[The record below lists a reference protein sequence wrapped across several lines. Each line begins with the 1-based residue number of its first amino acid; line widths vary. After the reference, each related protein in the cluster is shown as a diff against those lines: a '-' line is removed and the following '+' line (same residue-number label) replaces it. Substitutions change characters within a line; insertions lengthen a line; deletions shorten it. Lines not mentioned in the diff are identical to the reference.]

1 MKYIDTSIIVS
12 ALDPTDTSSIRS
24 IEVLQRGEKIVSELV
39 ITELSSVLS
48 RNKNYVT
55 LMDELSGDRASSSYA
70 LILYILQKFDL
81 LFLPVQQ
88 TQVEMPIGS
97 YGSIMSFAVELSKD
111 IPMRTLDLLH
121 LSYAHAMMESTK
133 AGIELITRD
142 REFEIYKSEIY
153 RAAGIKVM
161 YLE

>member
-1 MKYIDTSIIVS
+1 
-12 ALDPTDTSSIRS
+12 
-24 IEVLQRGEKIVSELV
+24 VLQKRGKVVSELV

-55 LMDELSGDRASSSYA
+55 LVDELSGDRASSSYA
-70 LILYILQKFDL
+70 VILYILQKFDL

-88 TQVEMPIGS
+88 TQVEMPIGNC
-97 YGSIMSFAVELSKD
+97 GNIMSFAVELSRD

-133 AGIELITRD
+133 ADIELITRD
-142 REFEIYKSEIY
+142 REFEIYKSKIY

-161 YLE
+161 YFA

>member
-1 MKYIDTSIIVS
+1 MKYIDTSVIVS
-12 ALDPTDTSSIRS
+12 ALDPADPSTISSIELLR
-24 IEVLQRGEKIVSELV
+24 RREKVVSELV

-48 RNKNYVT
+48 RNKNFVN
-55 LMDELSGDRASSSYA
+55 LLDELSGDRTSSSYA
-70 LILYILQKFDL
+70 VILYILQKFDL

-88 TQVEMPIGS
+88 TRVEMPIGNC
-97 YGSIMSFAVELSKD
+97 GNIMSFAVELSRD

-133 AGIELITRD
+133 ADIELITRD

-161 YLE
+161 YFS

>member
-1 MKYIDTSIIVS
+1 MKYIDTSVIVS
-12 ALDPTDTSSIRS
+12 ALDPADPSSIS
-24 IEVLQRGEKIVSELV
+24 SNEVLQKQEKVVSELV

-48 RNKNYVT
+48 RNKNFVT

-70 LILYILQKFDL
+70 MILYILKKFDL

-88 TQVEMPIGS
+88 IQVEMPIGN
-97 YGSIMSFAVELSKD
+97 YGNIMSFAVELSRD

-133 AGIELITRD
+133 ADIELITRD

-153 RAAGIKVM
+153 RATGIKVM
-161 YLE
+161 YFA

>member
-1 MKYIDTSIIVS
+1 MKYIDTSVIVS
-12 ALDPTDTSSIRS
+12 ALDPADSSTISSIELLR
-24 IEVLQRGEKIVSELV
+24 RREKVVSELV

-48 RNKNYVT
+48 RNKNFVN

-70 LILYILQKFDL
+70 VILYILQKFDL

-88 TQVEMPIGS
+88 TRVEMPIGNC
-97 YGSIMSFAVELSKD
+97 GNIMSFAVELSRD
-111 IPMRTLDLLH
+111 IPMRALDLLH

-133 AGIELITRD
+133 AVIELITRD
-142 REFEIYKSEIY
+142 REFEIHKSEIY

-161 YLE
+161 YFA

>member
-1 MKYIDTSIIVS
+1 MKYIDTSVIVS
-12 ALDPTDTSSIRS
+12 ALDPADPSTISSIELLR
-24 IEVLQRGEKIVSELV
+24 RREKVVSELV

-48 RNKNYVT
+48 RNKNFVN
-55 LMDELSGDRASSSYA
+55 LLDELSGDRTSSSYA
-70 LILYILQKFDL
+70 VILYILQKFDL

-88 TQVEMPIGS
+88 TRVEMPIGNF
-97 YGSIMSFAVELSKD
+97 GNIISFAVELSRD
-111 IPMRTLDLLH
+111 IPIGTLDLLH

-133 AGIELITRD
+133 ADIELITRD

-161 YLE
+161 YFS

>member
-1 MKYIDTSIIVS
+1 
-12 ALDPTDTSSIRS
+12 DPADPSTISSIELLR
-24 IEVLQRGEKIVSELV
+24 RREKVVSELV

-48 RNKNYVT
+48 RNKNFVN
-55 LMDELSGDRASSSYA
+55 LLDELSGDRTSSSYA
-70 LILYILQKFDL
+70 VILYILQKFDL

-88 TQVEMPIGS
+88 TRVEMPIGNF
-97 YGSIMSFAVELSKD
+97 GNIISFAVELSRD
-111 IPMRTLDLLH
+111 IPIGTLDLLH

-133 AGIELITRD
+133 ADIELITRD

-161 YLE
+161 YFS